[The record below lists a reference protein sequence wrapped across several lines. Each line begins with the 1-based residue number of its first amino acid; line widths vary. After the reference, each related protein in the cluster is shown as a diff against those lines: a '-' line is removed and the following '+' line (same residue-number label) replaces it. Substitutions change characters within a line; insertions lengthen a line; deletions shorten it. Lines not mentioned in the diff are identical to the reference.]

1 MPRPALWQ
9 HPDPFGLSTLSTDTV
24 ELSKLPQCL
33 PQSGLDHRPGSLSSW
48 LTHPTPHPH
57 PPQLLLVASASALV
71 AKAPASTRFQTRV
84 ASAAVEPESSYVPPP
99 PAPVKAI
106 AAKWFPFGLK
116 APLLLDGTLAGDAGF
131 DPLGLGSSSTKSLYW
146 MADAEVKHAR
156 LAMLAAVG
164 W

>member
-1 MPRPALWQ
+1 M
-9 HPDPFGLSTLSTDTV
+9 
-24 ELSKLPQCL
+24 
-33 PQSGLDHRPGSLSSW
+33 
-48 LTHPTPHPH
+48 
-57 PPQLLLVASASALV
+57 ASASALV
-71 AKAPASTRFQTRV
+71 AKAPAGARLQTRV

-106 AAKWFPFGLK
+106 AAKWFPFGGLK

>member
-1 MPRPALWQ
+1 MPPARESVLLAN
-9 HPDPFGLSTLSTDTV
+9 PPT
-24 ELSKLPQCL
+24 
-33 PQSGLDHRPGSLSSW
+33 
-48 LTHPTPHPH
+48 PTPHPR

-71 AKAPASTRFQTRV
+71 AKAPASARAQTRV

-99 PAPVKAI
+99 PAPVKKAI

-164 W
+164 WCVGILRLLVPTPSVCDR